1 MGASRAR
8 PCFEVFEVFE
18 VFNVFNTIFC
28 LKGYKN
34 AYFLRNISQ
43 IYAYISTYIIEIIS
57 LFSGRYSFMIWRK
70 ISITTTTEAVDLI
83 SEFLAEQGV
92 EGIMIE
98 DNQPLTEEEIRAM
111 YIDIPLEM
119 ENVDDSAVVSFFLD
133 SSYTD
138 KQIDDLASSIRNEL
152 ARLSEFIDVGS
163 GDIDMTETSDD
174 TTWNDNFKNYFKP
187 MRLFGDIVI
196 MPVVD
201 DDIQDGDSET
211 ENESDFEL
219 SESDKVINIK
229 SVMAFGTGTHETTR
243 LCLGLIKKHISDMQF
258 VKEDISMMDVGCGS
272 GILSIAS
279 RLLGAGYVHGVDID
293 PQAVESSKENA
304 LANDMLD
311 ENMVFSCGNLL
322 AGRVVDGSSDVTL
335 GETSDETANGRQID
349 DGNVMVAGDKNKIE
363 QASLGSGISSV
374 LTPEEAARMV
384 DIENGTVDPVEK
396 RKYDIVVA
404 NILADVIIPLSS
416 VIREYMNDGGVFICS
431 GISDKKIDEVKIA
444 LMQNGFTIIDEDIEN
459 EWHALAAI

>member
-1 MGASRAR
+1 
-8 PCFEVFEVFE
+8 
-18 VFNVFNTIFC
+18 
-28 LKGYKN
+28 
-34 AYFLRNISQ
+34 
-43 IYAYISTYIIEIIS
+43 
-57 LFSGRYSFMIWRK
+57 
-70 ISITTTTEAVDLI
+70 
-83 SEFLAEQGV
+83 
-92 EGIMIE
+92 
-98 DNQPLTEEEIRAM
+98 
-111 YIDIPLEM
+111 
-119 ENVDDSAVVSFFLD
+119 
-133 SSYTD
+133 
-138 KQIDDLASSIRNEL
+138 
-152 ARLSEFIDVGS
+152 
-163 GDIDMTETSDD
+163 
-174 TTWNDNFKNYFKP
+174 
-187 MRLFGDIVI
+187 
-196 MPVVD
+196 
-201 DDIQDGDSET
+201 
-211 ENESDFEL
+211 
-219 SESDKVINIK
+219 
-229 SVMAFGTGTHETTR
+229 
-243 LCLGLIKKHISDMQF
+243 
-258 VKEDISMMDVGCGS
+258 
-272 GILSIAS
+272 
-279 RLLGAGYVHGVDID
+279 
-293 PQAVESSKENA
+293 
-304 LANDMLD
+304 MLD